1 MILLISVRSLGLMF
15 MLLNN
20 ECKGTKKYA
29 HTQVSEYIFLKKI
42 ESIYRI
48 IALPLTR
55 GLLISGQ

>member
-1 MILLISVRSLGLMF
+1 MVNDFIDS
-15 MLLNN
+15 NN

-42 ESIYRI
+42 ASIYRI
-48 IALPLTR
+48 ITLPLTR

>member
-1 MILLISVRSLGLMF
+1 

-42 ESIYRI
+42 DSIYRI
-48 IALPLTR
+48 ITLPLTR